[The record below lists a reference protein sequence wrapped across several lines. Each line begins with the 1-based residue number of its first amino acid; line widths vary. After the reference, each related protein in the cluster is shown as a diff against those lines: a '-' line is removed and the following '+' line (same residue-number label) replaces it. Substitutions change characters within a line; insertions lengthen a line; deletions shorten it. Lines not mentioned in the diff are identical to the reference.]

1 MIKKIITFAVDKA
14 ILNHILFVLMLILA
28 LFAYREIPKE
38 IFPPSNLDKI
48 SITGGYPGAS
58 ADILDKMAVQGIEE
72 DLKSVDNVSDIS
84 SLIRNG
90 MFSTSLDI
98 KEGGNLQLVLND
110 VKDVIANAKR
120 DLPSDMNEPIAK
132 SVVYQFPLLLIA
144 VSGDVSKDRL
154 LEVAKKLKSRL
165 SDFKDLGTIDIR
177 GDADYEMKIELY
189 DKKIEALDLNRQLL
203 YKSIASLSSIF
214 PAGTIKNRGKKIYI
228 SSVNG
233 EKDVK
238 LLQSTILSVG
248 NKRVRLGDIAKISYE
263 LNTPNT
269 ISSFNG
275 KENISL
281 NVTKLESGNAIALSK
296 QVKALLKDFAKEYK
310 DINFEVYTD
319 TSLWIRNRLNLVT
332 SNILFGLFLVFL
344 SIFLSVN
351 WRISLVVA
359 MGIPTSFFIAIIA
372 ANELGYSINM
382 LSMLGALLALG
393 MLVDE
398 AIVVAENIY
407 RHLEMGKS
415 PRQAAIDGA
424 VEMFP
429 AVLTATATTVFA
441 FLPLLIMSGKL
452 GIFMKILPVMIT
464 VLLLSSLFEAFY
476 FLPLHAKELFS
487 IGKVKKEHKTSGFWS
502 KLYNLYKKVLT
513 TLLKWKELSTLLLV
527 TFIIGSTI
535 VIAKNTK
542 FEMFPKFDAEQ
553 IYISGKVNVNNKL
566 NETKKL
572 IEPLEQA
579 LLKDMN
585 RSDIGSITSMAG
597 IRFLPD
603 QTFESGEHLFH
614 IFVNLKERAPQNF
627 FDKYINPY
635 LSIEYDNSNMTRQ
648 KDAFSILKQIQSKLK
663 KIENLKDKNGKPIY
677 HDLSVFVPQ
686 TGVVANDVEIEVIEK
701 DGQNV
706 EKAIDEIKKSLS
718 KIDGL
723 KDIMSNRQDGPQELK
738 LKINSYGQKLG
749 FSESYLINTLRGMF
763 LEAEYG
769 KMLGSIGIIRVTL
782 QDSSKDSNYNLKNIY
797 LYTPDGREKVALKE
811 VVDFI
816 YKKSPLVVY
825 KDDGKK
831 VWSVTAQTIKGKITA
846 SEVMQKVQP
855 TIDRLK
861 KEGYEFIIKGE
872 EKATK
877 QVKIEMMQAAIIALF
892 LIFIS
897 LVLMF
902 NSLILPLIT
911 VSVIPL
917 SILGAYVGTKL
928 LGINMTLPGIM
939 GIVGLAGVVV
949 NDAIIMLDFIRGSK
963 SITDISNKAVTR
975 LRPIMLTSI
984 TTVLGLSS
992 LIFFASGQALI
1003 IQPMAISL
1011 GFGVA
1016 WATVLNL
1023 IYIPLMYAIVYRVKE
1038 R

>member
-1 MIKKIITFAVDKA
+1 MIKKIISFAVDKA

-58 ADILDKMAVQGIEE
+58 ADILDKMAVQGIED
-72 DLKSVDNVSDIS
+72 DLKSVDNISDIS

-90 MFSTSLDI
+90 MFSISLDI
-98 KEGGNLQLVLND
+98 KEGSNLQLVLND

-132 SVVYQFPLLLIA
+132 RVVYQFPLLLIA
-144 VSGDVSKDRL
+144 VSGNVSKDKL
-154 LEVAKKLKSRL
+154 LKAAKRLKSRL
-165 SDFKDLGTIDIR
+165 SSFKDLGTIDIR
-177 GDADYEMKIELY
+177 GDADYEMKIELN

-203 YKSIASLSSIF
+203 YKSISNLSSIF

-228 SSVNG
+228 SSING

-238 LLQSTILSVG
+238 LLKSTILSIG

-281 NVTKLESGNAIALSK
+281 NVTKLESGNAIELSK
-296 QVKALLKDFAKEYK
+296 KVKALLKDFSKEYK

-319 TSLWIRNRLNLVT
+319 TSLWIRNRLNLVS

-351 WRISLVVA
+351 WKISLVVA

-487 IGKVKKEHKTSGFWS
+487 IGKVKKEHKATPFWDF
-502 KLYNLYKKVLT
+502 LYNFYRKILS

-535 VIAKNTK
+535 LIAKHTK

-553 IYISGKVNVNNKL
+553 IYISGKVNVNSKL
-566 NETKKL
+566 KETKKL
-572 IEPLEQA
+572 IEPIEKA

-585 RSDIGSITSMAG
+585 KSDIGSITSMAG

-603 QTFESGEHLFH
+603 QSFESGEHLFH

-635 LSIEYDNSNMTRQ
+635 LSIEYDNSNMTRG
-648 KDAFSILKQIQSKLK
+648 KDAFTILKQIQKRLK

-677 HDLSVFVPQ
+677 YDLSVFVPQ
-686 TGVVANDVEIEVIEK
+686 TGIVANDVEIEVIQK

-706 EKAIDEIKKSLS
+706 DKAINKIKNTLL

-723 KDIMSNRQDGPQELK
+723 KDVMSNKQNGPEELK

-749 FSESYLINTLRGMF
+749 FNESYLISTLRGMF

-769 KMLGSIGIIRVTL
+769 KMLGSIGVIRVTL
-782 QDSSKDSNYNLKNIY
+782 QDANKDNNYNLKNTYI
-797 LYTPDGREKVALKE
+797 YTPDGRQKVELKDI
-811 VVDFI
+811 VDFI

-825 KDDGKK
+825 KDNGKK
-831 VWSVTAQTIKGKITA
+831 VWSITAQTIKGKVTA

-855 TIDRLK
+855 VIDKLK
-861 KEGYEFIIKGE
+861 KEGYEFIVKGE

-928 LGINMTLPGIM
+928 MGINMTLPGIM
-939 GIVGLAGVVV
+939 GLVGLAGVVV
-949 NDAIIMLDFIRGSK
+949 NDAIIMLDFIKGSK
-963 SITDISNKAVTR
+963 NSSEIVDKAVTR

-1023 IYIPLMYAIVYRVKE
+1023 IYIPLIYAIVYRVKE

>member
-1 MIKKIITFAVDKA
+1 MIKKIISFAVDKA

-58 ADILDKMAVQGIEE
+58 ADILDKMAVQGIED
-72 DLKSVDNVSDIS
+72 DLKSVDNISDIS

-90 MFSTSLDI
+90 MFSISLDI
-98 KEGGNLQLVLND
+98 KEGSNLQLVLND

-132 SVVYQFPLLLIA
+132 RVVYQFPLLLIA
-144 VSGDVSKDRL
+144 VSGNVSKDKL
-154 LEVAKKLKSRL
+154 LKAAKRLKSRL
-165 SDFKDLGTIDIR
+165 SSFKDLGTIDIR
-177 GDADYEMKIELY
+177 GDADYEMKIELN

-203 YKSIASLSSIF
+203 YKSISNLSSIF

-228 SSVNG
+228 SSING

-238 LLQSTILSVG
+238 LLKSTILSIG
-248 NKRVRLGDIAKISYE
+248 NKRVILGDIAKISYE

-281 NVTKLESGNAIALSK
+281 NVTKLESGNAIELSK
-296 QVKALLKDFAKEYK
+296 KVKALLKDFSKEYK

-319 TSLWIRNRLNLVT
+319 TSLWIRNRLNLVS

-351 WRISLVVA
+351 WKISLVVA

-487 IGKVKKEHKTSGFWS
+487 IGKVKKEHKATPFWDF
-502 KLYNLYKKVLT
+502 LYNFYRKILS

-527 TFIIGSTI
+527 TFIIGST
-535 VIAKNTK
+535 VLIAKHTK

-553 IYISGKVNVNNKL
+553 IYISGKVNVNSKL
-566 NETKKL
+566 KETKKL
-572 IEPLEQA
+572 IEPIEKA

-585 RSDIGSITSMAG
+585 KSDIGSITSMAG

-603 QTFESGEHLFH
+603 QSFESGEHLFH

-635 LSIEYDNSNMTRQ
+635 LSIEYDNSNMTRG
-648 KDAFSILKQIQSKLK
+648 KDAFTILKQIQKRLK

-677 HDLSVFVPQ
+677 YDLSVFVPQ
-686 TGVVANDVEIEVIEK
+686 TGIVANDVEIEVIQK

-706 EKAIDEIKKSLS
+706 DKAINKIKNTLL

-723 KDIMSNRQDGPQELK
+723 KDVMSNKQNGPEELK

-749 FSESYLINTLRGMF
+749 FNESYLISTLRGMF

-769 KMLGSIGIIRVTL
+769 KMLGSIGVIRVTL
-782 QDSSKDSNYNLKNIY
+782 QDANKDNNYNLKNTYI
-797 LYTPDGREKVALKE
+797 YTPDGRQKVELKDI
-811 VVDFI
+811 VDFI

-825 KDDGKK
+825 KDNGKK
-831 VWSVTAQTIKGKITA
+831 VWSITAQTIKGKVTA

-855 TIDRLK
+855 VIDKLK
-861 KEGYEFIIKGE
+861 KEGYEFIVKGE

-928 LGINMTLPGIM
+928 MGINMTLPGIM
-939 GIVGLAGVVV
+939 GLVGLAGVVV
-949 NDAIIMLDFIRGSK
+949 NDAIIMLDFIKGSK
-963 SITDISNKAVTR
+963 NSSEIVDKAVTR

-1023 IYIPLMYAIVYRVKE
+1023 IYIPLIYAIVYRVKD